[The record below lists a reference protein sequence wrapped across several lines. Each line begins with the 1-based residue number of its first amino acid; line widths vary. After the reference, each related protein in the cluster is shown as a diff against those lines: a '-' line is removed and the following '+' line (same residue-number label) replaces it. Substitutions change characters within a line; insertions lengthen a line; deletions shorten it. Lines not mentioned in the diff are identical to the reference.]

1 MTQPRISGLSR
12 AVLIVVLAVGVS
24 LLYQYRRA
32 VPASFTPRAAVAES
46 AGAAEFFSP
55 DDNLERLDIEQ
66 LNRAR
71 RSIDIAMYAFTDKYI
86 AEQLVALARRGVVV
100 RIYRDRSQFEDEQR
114 KAGSRDSQSTAELFR
129 GEPNIQ
135 LRVKHSRELMHLKAY
150 LVDGG
155 LLRDGSANW
164 SPSGLKRQD
173 NNARFT
179 TDPAQIKAF
188 QQVFEQMWSRA
199 DNELVQ

>member
-1 MTQPRISGLSR
+1 MAKPRISGVAR
-12 AVLIVVLAVGVS
+12 AATIAVVAVAVT
-24 LLYQYRRA
+24 LLYQYRRG
-32 VPASFTPRAAVAES
+32 VPAAFTPRAAVAET
-46 AGAAEFFSP
+46 AGAADFFSP
-55 DDNLERLDIEQ
+55 GENLERLDLEQ
-66 LNRAR
+66 LNRAQ

-86 AEQLVALARRGVVV
+86 AEQLVGLARRGVVV
-100 RIYRDRSQFEDEQR
+100 RIYRDRSQFDDEQR
-114 KAGSRDSQSTAELFR
+114 KAGRRDSESTAEIFR
-129 GEPNIQ
+129 GEPNIR

-150 LVDGG
+150 LVDGT

-188 QQVFEQMWSRA
+188 QQVFEQMWSRP
-199 DNELVQ
+199 DNEQIQ